1 MSRFNKSSLLALET
15 TAARSAA
22 YLDACDFGGQYCRLD
37 PGFYQACG
45 DVLIKIFAMVD
56 AEKAFPDLLEHSA
69 AAREIADSI
78 QIGRRIELSRL
89 GYYPQLAVLLDRV
102 TA

>member
-1 MSRFNKSSLLALET
+1 MSRFTKTSLLALET